1 MEEGLRGNEI
11 PIFENYILDSSKKLG
26 GDINDVSVFPGINKL
41 TKEQFA
47 FKLVKITVKE
57 EIKLIYHELKI
68 LKILENIERVP
79 KTKHF
84 GQQGLYII
92 LVMDLL
98 GPSLKKC
105 MKYCEG
111 KFSLATTLK
120 ISLQLLDIL
129 KQIHDKGIILRY
141 IKPDNITIGRK
152 KNKKYIYIIDFGIA
166 KKYIR
171 NGKHIVFRD
180 KKHIKGNR
188 DYISINI
195 HKKKEASRRDDIES
209 FGYILIYF
217 LKGELPWSHIGYR
230 QGILWKKIETN
241 LDELC
246 EGAPEEFKKFIE
258 HGKNLEF
265 EQEPDYD
272 YLKELLLKAAKNN
285 GIDLDKVE
293 YDWDIKK
300 NKEKKKNNNNEDNIL
315 NGENKKDKNDN
326 INVNNDNE
334 KLKNNNMIIDE
345 NNVNEQKINQNDKGK
360 EDEENNKEKTEE
372 KDNNKKYEDKKEI
385 INNNEINEN
394 KKDKICEEKNNSDEN
409 KIIDEKENFEEK
421 KDTKKKEI
429 NDNITN
435 NIEDNTTNN
444 IEDNITNNKEISN
457 EYNISNNIE
466 NNNYKNYSSHD
477 DNNLIEKNKI
487 VD

>member
-57 EIKLIYHELKI
+57 EIKLLYNELKI

-265 EQEPDYD
+265 E
-272 YLKELLLKAAKNN
+272 
-285 GIDLDKVE
+285 

-477 DNNLIEKNKI
+477 DNN
-487 VD
+487 